1 MLKIV
6 IDTSVYI
13 PFIRKG
19 IYVPQIER
27 EGAVIYM
34 SSVVIQE
41 LYAGAFDPKVV
52 KALDKVYRVFTK
64 TGRLIVPTKENWRET
79 GKIMAMMGKRYG
91 FVHLSLARLLGD
103 ILISLSAYEVGA
115 SVVTR
120 DRRHFSLI
128 QEFKRIR
135 LIVDSEA

>member
-34 SSVVIQE
+34 S
-41 LYAGAFDPKVV
+41 
-52 KALDKVYRVFTK
+52 
-64 TGRLIVPTKENWRET
+64 
-79 GKIMAMMGKRYG
+79 
-91 FVHLSLARLLGD
+91 GD

-115 SVVTR
+115 SVITR

>member
-34 SSVVIQE
+34 SSVVMQE
-41 LYAGAFDPKVV
+41 LYAGAFETKVV
-52 KALDKVYRVFTK
+52 KALDKVYRVFTRVD
-64 TGRLIVPTKENWRET
+64 RLIVPTKENWREA
-79 GKIMAMMGKRYG
+79 GKIMAMIGKRYG
-91 FVHLSLARLLGD
+91 FDHLSLARLLGD
-103 ILISLSAYEVGA
+103 ILI
-115 SVVTR
+115 
-120 DRRHFSLI
+120 LI
-128 QEFKRIR
+128 CYQ
-135 LIVDSEA
+135 